1 MLGGRLSKR
10 ELGSLAVGLEALA
23 LAVICAI
30 RPTALAS
37 VYALL
42 SSPTPPRALAAYTI
56 AGLASS
62 AIAGAIVVLILHGV
76 RLETGS
82 STVNAVIEL
91 AGGGAALDF
100 AAGIATGRI
109 RGGTRGEQAGDSR
122 VLGELRNPTLRV
134 AAAAGV
140 ATHLPGLL
148 YLLGLNAIARGDP
161 PLVDGLLAVL
171 VFDLIWLTIPFCA
184 LVASI
189 RRPAVV
195 RAAIGRAS
203 AWMLNHE
210 RAILILAFSVVGA
223 YFTARGS
230 LDLVG

>member
-1 MLGGRLSKR
+1 V
-10 ELGSLAVGLEALA
+10 SLDALA

-42 SSPTPPRALAAYTI
+42 SSSTPPRPLAAYVI

-91 AGGGAALDF
+91 AGGSAALGF
-100 AAGIATGRI
+100 AGGVATGRI
-109 RGGTRGEQAGDSR
+109 RGGSRTERANGDSR
-122 VLGELRNPTLRV
+122 VVGALRNPTLRI

-148 YLLGLNAIARGDP
+148 YLLGLNAIARGNP
-161 PLVDGLLAVL
+161 PLIEGLLTVL
-171 VFDLIWLTIPFCA
+171 VFDAIWLTIPICA

-189 RRPAVV
+189 RRPDET
-195 RAAIGRAS
+195 RAAIGRVS

-210 RAILILAFSVVGA
+210 RAILIVVFSGVGA
-223 YFTARGS
+223 YFTTRGS
-230 LDLVG
+230 LDLLT

>member
-1 MLGGRLSKR
+1 M
-10 ELGSLAVGLEALA
+10 
-23 LAVICAI
+23 
-30 RPTALAS
+30 
-37 VYALL
+37 
-42 SSPTPPRALAAYTI
+42 
-56 AGLASS
+56 
-62 AIAGAIVVLILHGV
+62 VLILHGV
-76 RLETGS
+76 RLETES

-91 AGGGAALDF
+91 AGGGAALGF

-109 RGGTRGEQAGDSR
+109 RGGTRGEQAKGDSR
-122 VLGELRNPTLRV
+122 AVGELRNPTLRV

-171 VFDLIWLTIPFCA
+171 VFDVIWLTIPFCA

-189 RRPAVV
+189 RRPEVV

-203 AWMLNHE
+203 AWMLSHE
-210 RAILILAFSVVGA
+210 RAILILVFSVVGA
-223 YFTARGS
+223 YFTIRGS

>member
-1 MLGGRLSKR
+1 MQSQTWASGPNPRR
-10 ELGSLAVGLEALA
+10 ELGSRAVSLDALA

-42 SSPTPPRALAAYTI
+42 SSSTPPRPLAAYTI

-91 AGGGAALDF
+91 VGGGAALGF

-109 RGGTRGEQAGDSR
+109 RGATRSDHPTATPRSR
-122 VLGELRNPTLRV
+122 RAAQPDAARS
-134 AAAAGV
+134 AAAGV

-148 YLLGLNAIARGDP
+148 YLLGLNA
-161 PLVDGLLAVL
+161 
-171 VFDLIWLTIPFCA
+171 
-184 LVASI
+184 SH
-189 RRPAVV
+189 
-195 RAAIGRAS
+195 AATRLWSRDSSRCSSSMRSG
-203 AWMLNHE
+203 
-210 RAILILAFSVVGA
+210 
-223 YFTARGS
+223 
-230 LDLVG
+230 

>member
-1 MLGGRLSKR
+1 MG
-10 ELGSLAVGLEALA
+10 VDALA
-23 LAVICAI
+23 LAVICAL

-42 SSPTPPRALAAYTI
+42 SSSTPPRPLAAYTS

-62 AIAGAIVVLILHGV
+62 AIAGVIVVLILHGV
-76 RLETGS
+76 RLQTGS

-91 AGGGAALDF
+91 AGGAAALGF
-100 AAGIATGRI
+100 AAAIATGRI
-109 RGGTRGEQAGDSR
+109 RGGTRFKHPKGDSR
-122 VLGELRNPTLRV
+122 VAGELRNPTLR
-134 AAAAGV
+134 AAAVAGV

-161 PLVDGLLAVL
+161 PVVEGLLAVL
-171 VFDLIWLTIPFCA
+171 VFDAIWLTIPCCA
-184 LVASI
+184 LAASI
-189 RRPAVV
+189 RRPEVV

-210 RAILILAFSVVGA
+210 RAILTLVFSVVGA
-223 YFTARGS
+223 YFTIRGS
-230 LDLVG
+230 LDLLT